1 MKKLARVI
9 NACSWIGAV
18 VLALNLSGC
27 ALTEKTEQQNN
38 LDNKVAVE
46 FFSTQAVELIEQQ
59 YLADSG
65 TLSLIDKNDP
75 DVVLQAIGHHAIE
88 QLRADGYAVQ
98 IVLPPEKRQK
108 GDVEQM
114 KLNGQPLAF
123 NLTQLQ
129 GSDYVEFAVIVGSSR
144 YAKVFKVQ
152 GLTFTAISNWM
163 RLNAEESLIRLED
176 L

>member
-1 MKKLARVI
+1 MKISRVI

-18 VLALNLSGC
+18 VLAINLSGC

-46 FFSTQAVELIEQQ
+46 FFSNQAIDLIEGQ
-59 YLADSG
+59 YIADSG
-65 TLSLIDKNDP
+65 TLSLIDREDP
-75 DVVLQAIGHHAIE
+75 SLVLTAISRHVLAK
-88 QLRADGYAVQ
+88 LRDDGYAVQ

-108 GDVEQM
+108 GDVDEM

-152 GLTFTAISNWM
+152 GLTITSVSNWM
-163 RLNAEESLIRLED
+163 RLNAEENLIRLED